1 MSQETLTIY
10 GLVVVLTLV
19 AALGGDYLERSG
31 GGADFAS
38 QMARWIKTAVKKIP
52 RA

>member
-10 GLVVVLTLV
+10 GLVFVMTLI

-31 GGADFAS
+31 NGADFAS
-38 QMARWIKTAVKKIP
+38 QMWRWIVATVKKIP

>member
-1 MSQETLTIY
+1 MSRETLTIY
-10 GLVVVLTLV
+10 GFVVAMTFL

-31 GGADFAS
+31 NGADFAS
-38 QMARWIKTAVKKIP
+38 QMWRWLGAAVKKIP